1 MATEPRPRGISY
13 GESIVVDNDN
23 VFLLIGGNWYV
34 YSKRRAH
41 VGDGGMGSVL
51 MGRRVGDGMPVAIK
65 RIHAEFAN
73 RGNVRERV
81 RLESQLTFA
90 HPNLVEILG
99 CCEGSGEKA
108 PIFVAS
114 KFIHGQTIDVYVN
127 ASFPDKST
135 RARHLIPIIK
145 QLTSAIDFIHSEG
158 IIHLDIKPSNVM
170 IERGSTV
177 KLLDLGIADVAT
189 HSVKTHGYGLHGT
202 PGFAAPEQY
211 IDESNPELIIDKR
224 TDVYGLA
231 ATTYTLITGNTP
243 KQRELPENDEGIGS
257 NLRNV
262 MLKALAKEKEQRY
275 ASASEFAEAFETA
288 AIKDSTPKKSDKWVI
303 ICILGAILTVTLLIS
318 IFILTT

>member
-1 MATEPRPRGISY
+1 MATEPRPRGTSY

-23 VFLLIGGNWYV
+23 VFLLIGGRWYV
-34 YSKRRAH
+34 YSKRRVH

-51 MGRRVGDGMPVAIK
+51 MGRRVSDGLPVAIK

-81 RLESQLTFA
+81 RLESRLTFS
-90 HPNLVEILG
+90 HPNLVEIVG
-99 CCEGSGEKA
+99 CCEGTGDNA

-127 ASFPDKST
+127 ASFPDKNT
-135 RARHLIPIIK
+135 RASHLIPILR
-145 QLTSAIDFIHSEG
+145 QLASAIDFIHAEG

-177 KLLDLGIADVAT
+177 KLLDLGIADVAS

-211 IDESNPELIIDKR
+211 VDESNPELRIDPR
-224 TDVYGLA
+224 TDIYGLA
-231 ATTYTLITGNTP
+231 ATTLTLITGHTP
-243 KQRELPENDEGIGS
+243 KPGEPIEKEEGIGDS
-257 NLRNV
+257 LNAVLS
-262 MLKALAKEKEQRY
+262 KALAKEKEQRY
-275 ASASEFAEAFETA
+275 STASEFVDAFEKAVTQ
-288 AIKDSTPKKSDKWVI
+288 DSSPERKEKWKI
-303 ICILGAILTVTLLIS
+303 ICIIGAIAFATLLIS
-318 IFILTT
+318 ILILTS

>member
-23 VFLLIGGNWYV
+23 VFLLISGRWYV

-51 MGRRVGDGMPVAIK
+51 LGRRVADGMPVAIK

-99 CCEGSGEKA
+99 CCEGTGEKA
-108 PIFVAS
+108 PIFVIS

-127 ASFPDKST
+127 SSFPDKAT

-145 QLTSAIDFIHSEG
+145 QLTSAIDFIHAEG

-202 PGFAAPEQY
+202 PGYAAPEQY
-211 IDESNPELIIDKR
+211 IDESNPELIIDRR

-231 ATTYTLITGNTP
+231 ATTYALITGKTP
-243 KQRELPENDEGIGS
+243 KPEDVPENENGIGS

-262 MLKALAKEKEQRY
+262 FLKALAKEKEQRY
-275 ASASEFAEAFETA
+275 ATASEFANAFETA
-288 AIKDSTPKKSDKWVI
+288 AIKDSTPEKNDRWLI
-303 ICILGAILTVTLLIS
+303 ICIIGVIVIVTLLIS